1 METLEN
7 AQLALFRVQFIA
19 EIALVADCDKK
30 DLQTALSTIS
40 HLVDIELKTSNLVD
54 ITTVHGRKN

>member
-7 AQLALFRVQFIA
+7 AQLALTRVQFIA

-30 DLQTALSTIS
+30 DLQTALATIS
-40 HLVDIELKTSNLVD
+40 HLIEAELKAHSLVNL
-54 ITTVHGRKN
+54 TTIHGRKN

>member
-7 AQLALFRVQFIA
+7 AQLALSRVQFIA

-30 DLQTALSTIS
+30 DLQTALATIS
-40 HLVDIELKTSNLVD
+40 HLVEVELKTHDLVSQP
-54 ITTVHGRKN
+54 TVYETKN

>member
-7 AQLALFRVQFIA
+7 AQLALSRVQFIA

-30 DLQTALSTIS
+30 DLQTALATIS
-40 HLVDIELKTSNLVD
+40 HLVEVELKTRGLVSP
-54 ITTVHGRKN
+54 TTVYGTKN

>member
-7 AQLALFRVQFIA
+7 AQLALSRVQFIA

-30 DLQTALSTIS
+30 DLQTALATIS
-40 HLVDIELKTSNLVD
+40 HLIEAELKAHSLMGLTN
-54 ITTVHGRKN
+54 VHSSKN